1 MLTGEQQGQRDR
13 LGGQERQQPHQPR
26 RSRGLA
32 RQPGQ
37 GQPQRGG
44 HVRRVPG
51 GLAAGQQVGLPGPE
65 QRQVPGQGGPG
76 GLHIGGGLLQ
86 RQRQPAQLG
95 GQLPGRRP
103 VRVTGPVHQEIRRHL
118 PVQNRDLQRP
128 GRAASAGS
136 AW

>member
-1 MLTGEQQGQRDR
+1 M
-13 LGGQERQQPHQPR
+13 
-26 RSRGLA
+26 
-32 RQPGQ
+32 
-37 GQPQRGG
+37 
-44 HVRRVPG
+44 PG
-51 GLAAGQQVGLPGPE
+51 GLTAGQQVGLPGPE

-76 GLHIGGGLLQ
+76 GLHVGGGLLQ

-118 PVQNRDLQRP
+118 RVENRDLQGLAGRP
-128 GRAASAGS
+128 VLVL